1 MEHLAIK
8 LEFNIL
14 LLHLS
19 LDSGSEQLIYNIL
32 PQDHY
37 QFYVIGP
44 QDKQSGVVEVFWGGA
59 IQDAVEGQQI
69 YL

>member
-14 LLHLS
+14 LLHPS
-19 LDSGSEQLIYNIL
+19 LDSEQLIYNIL
-32 PQDHY
+32 PQDNY